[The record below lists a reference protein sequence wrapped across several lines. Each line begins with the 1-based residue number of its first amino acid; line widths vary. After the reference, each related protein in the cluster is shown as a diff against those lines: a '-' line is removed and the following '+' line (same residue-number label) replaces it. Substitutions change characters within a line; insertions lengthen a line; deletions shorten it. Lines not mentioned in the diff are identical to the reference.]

1 MIELALARHETI
13 SVPHPIQMRL
23 HPLGVSKSAG
33 LQSSSDH
40 ADLYGDGTCGSKSY
54 VLCAAPHVHNDR
66 RTKIGAQKSAAYR
79 GGPPAIS
86 DWRPA
91 QFEEGRLRGGSSGI
105 SAQQRRRSGEL

>member
-23 HPLGVSKSAG
+23 HPLGVSHSAG

-40 ADLYGDGTCGSKSY
+40 ADLYGDGTCGSKSH

-66 RTKIGAQKSAAYR
+66 RTKIGRLSWR
-79 GGPPAIS
+79 STPIS
-86 DWRPA
+86 DVATGPIRGRSFERWFQRDFRPA
-91 QFEEGRLRGGSSGI
+91 TPTER
-105 SAQQRRRSGEL
+105 